1 MEPLTGET
9 LPEPTHEPVV
19 EGTIVA
25 EFSPAV
31 QTAERPGFTRK
42 LSSFLFGE
50 QEDGA
55 GAVPPSGPTVGSLL
69 GFTEQVLE
77 LPPGDIGLTVN
88 QGREKMFE
96 VAAGSPLVAQ
106 IPRGFH
112 LVKEHDHVALSPG
125 KVTDPR
131 GFHLVSVDGL
141 LAGEDSG
148 AGANLVAR
156 ARKEQSAAPG
166 PLSDTTRSHALLFSG
181 LGAVYVGPDGFT
193 TPVGAAD
200 PVIDAFG
207 VDRTLFDAANATKAR
222 THVCHGMPGTLR
234 RGEMENCAQCPEY
247 MCCVFPWTIH
257 MLAFS
262 PIFLSAF
269 LYNTFRSKH
278 RDMEFPPWGDAAL
291 ILTDKGIVG
300 RRNFG
305 PDSPGGGCNCCCIG
319 CGDLEGE
326 AGVQPYWRVNKQ
338 KHENGVNAIAWS
350 GFDVDKNVR
359 IHTYGG
365 GRCVPT
371 RMTDAGDSA
380 FDALVVGLH
389 CGCCIPGGCCMYVC
403 IQPDAEGLYRA
414 TIFSKHETLIES
426 EENSHFIPTG
436 SIELLALARSP
447 DDLRNSL
454 RAAQEKYGAPAAAIP
469 GQPWSAPRGAAM
481 KR

>member
-1 MEPLTGET
+1 MQVVPLVAGEA
-9 LPEPTHEPVV
+9 LPQPREPVV
-19 EGTIVA
+19 SEQPTQH
-25 EFSPAV
+25 FSPELGLGTVVNATDV
-31 QTAERPGFTRK
+31 VDA
-42 LSSFLFGE
+42 L
-50 QEDGA
+50 
-55 GAVPPSGPTVGSLL
+55 TVGGLL
-69 GFTEQVLE
+69 
-77 LPPGDIGLTVN
+77 D
-88 QGREKMFE
+88 
-96 VAAGSPLVAQ
+96 
-106 IPRGFH
+106 
-112 LVKEHDHVALSPG
+112 LSPG
-125 KVTDPR
+125 SEPR
-131 GFHLVSVDGL
+131 YV
-141 LAGEDSG
+141 
-148 AGANLVAR
+148 GAN
-156 ARKEQSAAPG
+156 
-166 PLSDTTRSHALLFSG
+166 
-181 LGAVYVGPDGFT
+181 GFE
-193 TPVGAAD
+193 TPVRAEE
-200 PVIDAFG
+200 PVVDVVG
-207 VDRTLFDAANATKAR
+207 VDRKLFDAANAAKAR
-222 THVCHGMPGTLR
+222 THFCWGIGSLAGGYDPGPGPGPKMAIL
-234 RGEMENCAQCPEY
+234 GAAEGL
-247 MCCVFPWTIH
+247 CCVPPWTGH

-371 RMTDAGDSA
+371 RKGDFCDMGGSAGDSA

-403 IQPDAEGLYRA
+403 IQPEAEGLYRA

-447 DDLRNSL
+447 DDLRNTL
-454 RAAQEKYGAPAAAIP
+454 RAAKEKYGAPAAA
-469 GQPWSAPRGAAM
+469 AAM
-481 KR
+481 ER

>member
-1 MEPLTGET
+1 MRVEPAGEA
-9 LPEPTHEPVV
+9 LPQTISEPTQWSPELGLGTAASNATDVIDALTVGGLLDLIPGSEPRYVGANGFETPVRAEEPVV
-19 EGTIVA
+19 DV
-25 EFSPAV
+25 V
-31 QTAERPGFTRK
+31 
-42 LSSFLFGE
+42 
-50 QEDGA
+50 
-55 GAVPPSGPTVGSLL
+55 
-69 GFTEQVLE
+69 
-77 LPPGDIGLTVN
+77 
-88 QGREKMFE
+88 
-96 VAAGSPLVAQ
+96 
-106 IPRGFH
+106 
-112 LVKEHDHVALSPG
+112 
-125 KVTDPR
+125 
-131 GFHLVSVDGL
+131 
-141 LAGEDSG
+141 
-148 AGANLVAR
+148 
-156 ARKEQSAAPG
+156 
-166 PLSDTTRSHALLFSG
+166 
-181 LGAVYVGPDGFT
+181 
-193 TPVGAAD
+193 
-200 PVIDAFG
+200 G
-207 VDRTLFDAANATKAR
+207 VDRKLFDAANAAKAR
-222 THVCHGMPGTLR
+222 THFCWGIGSLAGGSYDEPG
-234 RGEMENCAQCPEY
+234 PEPK
-247 MCCVFPWTIH
+247 MAILGAAEGLCCVPPWAGY

-278 RDMEFPPWGDAAL
+278 KDMELPPWGDAAL
-291 ILTDKGIVG
+291 VLTDKGIIG

-338 KHENGVNAIAWS
+338 KHENGVNAIAWN

-371 RMTDAGDSA
+371 RKEGDSA

-447 DDLRNSL
+447 DDLRNTL
-454 RAAQEKYGAPAAAIP
+454 RAAQEKYGAPATAIP
-469 GQPWSAPRGAAM
+469 GQPWGAPRGAAM